1 MELDELKI
9 LLKEKLNTRLSE
21 KSTEDIS
28 ALLTKKAQSVIDKI
42 KRSLWIEI
50 IACCVFTIACAV
62 VGIFGKFASLR
73 IYFSIFAVL
82 CFLFL
87 PILWFLLK
95 KSKKVSNTSLPV
107 KSNLQFLVKILKE
120 YVKRYFQLTMALIPI
135 TILIAF
141 SLGYS
146 DANLHN
152 PELHNPFFPTL
163 NGSTRSIIFVVT
175 YLILFSVG
183 MYYVTKWYLKKFYGN
198 YIDQLEGLIKELEE

>member
-9 LLKEKLNTRLSE
+9 LIKEKLDTQHPE

-28 ALLTKKAQSVIDKI
+28 KLLSKHTQSVIGKL

-50 IACCVFTIACAV
+50 IACLVFTLACAA
-62 VGIFGKFASLR
+62 VGVFVKYASLQ
-73 IYFSIFAVL
+73 IYFSIFAIL

-87 PILWFLLK
+87 PVLWFLLQKTK
-95 KSKKVSNTSLPV
+95 KLSNTSLPV
-107 KSNLQFLVKILKE
+107 KSNLEFLMKILKE

-135 TILIAF
+135 TIFIAF

-146 DANLHN
+146 DENLHN
-152 PELHNPFFPTL
+152 PELHNPFFPTIT
-163 NGSTRSIIFVVT
+163 GSTLSIIFAII

-198 YIDQLEGLIKELEE
+198 YIDELQSLIKELEE

>member
-9 LLKEKLNTRLSE
+9 LLKEKLDTQHPE

-28 ALLTKKAQSVIDKI
+28 KLLSKHTQSVIGKL

-50 IACCVFTIACAV
+50 IACLVFTLACAA
-62 VGIFGKFASLR
+62 VGVFGKYASLQ
-73 IYFSIFAVL
+73 IYFSIFAIL

-87 PILWFLLK
+87 PVLWFLLQKTK
-95 KSKKVSNTSLPV
+95 KLSNTSLPV
-107 KSNLQFLVKILKE
+107 KSNLEFLVKILKE

-135 TILIAF
+135 TIFIAF
-141 SLGYS
+141 SLGYI
-146 DANLHN
+146 DENLHN
-152 PELHNPFFPTL
+152 PELHNPFFPTIT
-163 NGSTRSIIFVVT
+163 GSTLSIIFAII

-198 YIDQLEGLIKELEE
+198 YIDELQSLIKELEE

>member
-9 LLKEKLNTRLSE
+9 LLKEKLDTQHPE

-28 ALLTKKAQSVIDKI
+28 KLLSKHTQSVIGKL

-50 IACCVFTIACAV
+50 IACLVFALACAA
-62 VGIFGKFASLR
+62 VGVFGKYASLQ
-73 IYFSIFAVL
+73 IYFSIFAIL

-87 PILWFLLK
+87 PVLWFLLQKTK
-95 KSKKVSNTSLPV
+95 KLSNTSLPV
-107 KSNLQFLVKILKE
+107 KSNLEFLVKILKE

-135 TILIAF
+135 TIFIAF

-146 DANLHN
+146 DENLHN
-152 PELHNPFFPTL
+152 PELHNPFFPTIT
-163 NGSTRSIIFVVT
+163 GSTLSIIFAII

-198 YIDQLEGLIKELEE
+198 YIDELQSLIKELEE

>member
-9 LLKEKLNTRLSE
+9 LLKEKLYTQHPE
-21 KSTEDIS
+21 KSTEYIS
-28 ALLTKKAQSVIDKI
+28 SLLSKNTQSVIGKL

-50 IACCVFTIACAV
+50 IACLMFTLACAA
-62 VGIFGKFASLR
+62 VGIIGKYASLR

-87 PILWFLLK
+87 PVLWFLLQKTK
-95 KSKKVSNTSLPV
+95 KLSSISLPV
-107 KSNLQFLVKILKE
+107 KSNLEFLVKILKE

-135 TILIAF
+135 TIFIAF

-146 DANLHN
+146 DENLHN
-152 PELHNPFFPTL
+152 PKLHNPFFPTL
-163 NGSTRSIIFVVT
+163 IGSTQSIIFVII

-198 YIDQLEGLIKELEE
+198 YIEQLQSLIKELED

>member
-9 LLKEKLNTRLSE
+9 LLKEKLETQHPA
-21 KSTEDIS
+21 KSTGDIS
-28 ALLTKKAQSVIDKI
+28 ALLGKKTQSVIGKL

-50 IACCVFTIACAV
+50 ITCLVFTLACAT
-62 VGIFGKFASLR
+62 VGIFGSYASLR

-87 PILWFLLK
+87 PVLWFLLQK
-95 KSKKVSNTSLPV
+95 TNKLGSTSLPV
-107 KSNLQFLVKILKE
+107 KSNLEFIVKILTE

-135 TILIAF
+135 TIFIAF

-152 PELHNPFFPTL
+152 PELHNPFFPVLT
-163 NGSTRSIIFVVT
+163 GSTKHIIFVVA
-175 YLILFSVG
+175 YILLFSAG

-198 YIDQLEGLIKELEE
+198 YIDQLQGLIKELEE

>member
-1 MELDELKI
+1 MQLDELKI
-9 LLKEKLNTRLSE
+9 LLKEKLDTQHPE

-28 ALLTKKAQSVIDKI
+28 KLLSKHTQSVIGKL

-50 IACCVFTIACAV
+50 IACLVFALACAA
-62 VGIFGKFASLR
+62 VGVFGKYASLQ
-73 IYFSIFAVL
+73 IYFSIFAIL

-87 PILWFLLK
+87 PVLWFLLQKTK
-95 KSKKVSNTSLPV
+95 KLSNTSLPV
-107 KSNLQFLVKILKE
+107 KSNLEFLVKILKE

-135 TILIAF
+135 TIFIAF

-146 DANLHN
+146 DENLHN
-152 PELHNPFFPTL
+152 PELHNPFFPTIT
-163 NGSTRSIIFVVT
+163 GSTLSIIFAII

-198 YIDQLEGLIKELEE
+198 YIDELQSLIKELEE

>member
-9 LLKEKLNTRLSE
+9 LLKEKLDTQHPE

-28 ALLTKKAQSVIDKI
+28 KLLSKHTQSVIGKL

-50 IACCVFTIACAV
+50 IACLVFTLACAA
-62 VGIFGKFASLR
+62 VGVFGKYASLQ
-73 IYFSIFAVL
+73 IYFSIFAIL

-87 PILWFLLK
+87 PVLWFLLQKTK
-95 KSKKVSNTSLPV
+95 KLSNTSLPV
-107 KSNLQFLVKILKE
+107 KSNLEFLVKILKE

-135 TILIAF
+135 TIFIAF

-146 DANLHN
+146 DENLHN
-152 PELHNPFFPTL
+152 PELHNPFFPTIT
-163 NGSTRSIIFVVT
+163 GSTLSIIFAII

-198 YIDQLEGLIKELEE
+198 YIDELQSLIKELGE

>member
-9 LLKEKLNTRLSE
+9 LLKEKLDTQHPK

-28 ALLTKKAQSVIDKI
+28 ALLNKKTQSVIGKL

-50 IACCVFTIACAV
+50 IACIVFTLACAA

-73 IYFSIFAVL
+73 IYFSIFAFV

-87 PILWFLLK
+87 PVLWFLLQKTK
-95 KSKKVSNTSLPV
+95 KLGSTSLPV
-107 KSNLQFLVKILKE
+107 KSNLEFLIKILKE
-120 YVKRYFQLTMALIPI
+120 YVKRYFQLTMALIPL
-135 TILIAF
+135 TIFTAF

-163 NGSTRSIIFVVT
+163 TGSAGSIIFGVM
-175 YLILFSVG
+175 YLVLFPVG
-183 MYYVTKWYLKKFYGN
+183 IYYVTKWYLKKFYGN
-198 YIDQLEGLIKELEE
+198 YIDQLQSLIRELEE